1 MDSHHQKTIAPMSD
15 PLEIALVDS
24 IQMPP
29 ENIVERLWQELT
41 RATHDRHHDW
51 KTPALATT
59 GIDGTPRV
67 RTVVLRNA
75 DPVSWTLT
83 VYTDT
88 RSPKCA
94 ELMKSDTAQFVFWS
108 ARLHWQLRISTRAR
122 VHTSGALVD
131 AAWLKV
137 SQSRASKDYLGRVA
151 PGSLFL
157 NDAEVG
163 RNSQNKQE
171 SQKGKD
177 HHLTVLTFA
186 VQSMDWLSLG
196 REGHIRARVTPD
208 GRVVHLQP

>member
-1 MDSHHQKTIAPMSD
+1 
-15 PLEIALVDS
+15 
-24 IQMPP
+24 MPP
-29 ENIVERLWQELT
+29 ENLVERIWQELT

-59 GIDGTPRV
+59 GIDGAPQV

-75 DPVSWTLT
+75 DPVSWALT
-83 VYTDT
+83 VYTDA

-94 ELMKSDTAQFVFWS
+94 ELMKSGAAQFVFWS
-108 ARLHWQLRISTRAR
+108 ARLHWQLRISTQAK

-131 AAWLKV
+131 IAWLKV
-137 SQSRASKDYLGRVA
+137 SQSRASKDYLSRLA

-157 NDAEVG
+157 NDVEVDQSSQD
-163 RNSQNKQE
+163 SQNMQD

-196 REGHIRARVTPD
+196 RDGHIRARVTPD
-208 GRVVHLQP
+208 GRVAHLQP